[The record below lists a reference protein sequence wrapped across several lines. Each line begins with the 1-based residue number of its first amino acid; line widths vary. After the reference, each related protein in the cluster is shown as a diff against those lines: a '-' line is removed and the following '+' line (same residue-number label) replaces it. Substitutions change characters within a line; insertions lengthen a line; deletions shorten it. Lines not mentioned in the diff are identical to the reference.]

1 LANLSDPATGDPASL
16 GIDAARLAANTA
28 DAAYVKGL
36 GTRLH
41 SFLFETAGKDRIQT
55 ALDRSL
61 GAAQARDLG
70 LRIRLMLAK
79 ANPEVAGVPWEFLYA
94 DALGGFVACSIHTP
108 VVRFLEVNRP
118 LKRPEARL
126 PLKLLAVIP
135 SVTDLNV
142 DTEKERLMRAVHGI
156 DPPVEPIF
164 LEGTVTRQR
173 VSDALTVDDIDILH
187 FVGHGKFENDRGYL
201 RLNKT
206 AFDADWIDHEALGKL
221 VLNRR
226 SLKLVVLNT
235 CVGAEISTNHAFTGI
250 APQLV
255 LCGVPAVVA
264 MQYPILDG
272 EALTFVHA
280 FYKALFQGSSRGLV
294 EAAMCAGRTA
304 LDRDFPG
311 TRAVGLPA
319 LFIHYKEGVLF
330 QVVSGTGKL
339 IRDAPYKPHE
349 AAKQRAL
356 IRELKANTAKL
367 EAVRA
372 SLDPITAGELAEQH
386 KDLARARKRLR
397 FRNWVVAIPVGVTL
411 VLVLALAL
419 NLLDRMTLTWVVA
432 ASPVWFGDPVAGRL
446 PLDSVA
452 IVTIQDAIT
461 PEMRP
466 RHAALVDSLSR
477 AGARVVAFDIRFQDS
492 TAHDSLL
499 AAAVERA
506 RARGTRVVD
515 GANRAQGT
523 GLALAP
529 ALVNRVSPGID
540 CLGEN
545 PLQFSGVV
553 PLVWSKHD
561 TTPLLPA
568 LPLAVVAAWWNA
580 EFSTDLER
588 GEVTLTGAGASVV
601 DRIRLTKVTTLL
613 RAQPGCPIMTAGS
626 RYGEMLSVRAPVAQ
640 WRDPIRRFDYAAVLA
655 TPVERLTW
663 ARGKIVLV
671 GAVVAPELSNR
682 RIGLRRDA
690 RYGVERHADAIVTI
704 LANAEPIPV
713 SLLAQNLL
721 LAISAALGAW
731 LAYYAPRRRL
741 RQATAI
747 VLAVF
752 LGLALLS
759 FILYWGAHRLLNV
772 LYPALAFLL
781 TFVPLLTLRHRWLP

>member
-1 LANLSDPATGDPASL
+1 LAENK
-16 GIDAARLAANTA
+16 A
-28 DAAYVKGL
+28 DGAYVKGL

-41 SFLFETAGKDRIQT
+41 NFLFEATRASGAHERIQS

-61 GAAQARDLG
+61 GAAQARDCG
-70 LRIRLMLAK
+70 LRIRLMLAD
-79 ANPEVAGVPWEFLYA
+79 ANPEVAAVPWEFLYA
-94 DALGGFVACSIHTP
+94 DALGGFFACSIHTP

-135 SVTDLNV
+135 SVTDLDV
-142 DTEKERLMRAVHGI
+142 EREKERLLRAVHGI

-164 LEGTVTRQR
+164 LEGTVTRQKI
-173 VSDALTVDDIDILH
+173 SDALTVDDIDILH
-187 FVGHGKFENDRGYL
+187 FVGHGKFESHKGYL
-201 RLNKT
+201 RLNQT
-206 AFDADWIDHEALGKL
+206 EFEPDWIDHATLGKL

-226 SLKLVVLNT
+226 ALKLVVLNT
-235 CVGAEISTNHAFTGI
+235 CVGAEMSTTHAFTGI

-280 FYKALFQGSSRGLV
+280 FYTALFQGSSRGSV

-339 IRDAPYKPHE
+339 LRDAPFKPHE

-356 IRELKANTAKL
+356 IREMKANTATL
-367 EAVRA
+367 DRIRE

-386 KDLARARKRLR
+386 KDLARAQKRLR
-397 FRNWVVAIPVGVTL
+397 FRNWVVAIPAIVTL
-411 VLVLALAL
+411 LLVLALGM
-419 NLLDRMTLTWVVA
+419 NLLDRMTLTWIVA

-446 PLDSVA
+446 PLDSIA
-452 IVTIQDAIT
+452 IVTTQEAIS

-492 TAHDSLL
+492 TAHDAAL
-499 AAAVERA
+499 AAAVDRA
-506 RARGTRVVD
+506 RSRGTSVVD
-515 GANRAQGT
+515 GANRLSGD

-529 ALVNRVSPGID
+529 ALRNRVSPGID

-545 PLQFSGVV
+545 KLQFSGVV
-553 PLVWSKHD
+553 PLVWAQHD
-561 TTPLLPA
+561 TSALLPA
-568 LPLAVVAAWWNA
+568 LPLVVAAAWRNA
-580 EFSTDLER
+580 QFSTDLDR
-588 GEVTLTGAGASVV
+588 GEVTLTGSGGTIV
-601 DRIRLTKVTTLL
+601 DRIRLTKVTTLI
-613 RAQPGCPIMTAGS
+613 RSQSGCAIMTKGS
-626 RYGEMLSVRAPVAQ
+626 RYGEMLSVRAPVAA
-640 WRDPIRRFDYAAVLA
+640 WRDPVRRFDYAAVLT

-663 ARGKIVLV
+663 ARGKIVLI
-671 GAVVAPELSNR
+671 GSLGGDVVSR
-682 RIGLRRDA
+682 RVGLRSDS
-690 RYGVERHADAIVTI
+690 RYGVERHADAIATI
-704 LANAEPIPV
+704 LGNAEPIPV
-713 SLLAQNLL
+713 SLPLQDLL

-731 LAYYAPRRRL
+731 FAYHGPRRHL
-741 RQATAI
+741 RQATLIA
-747 VLAVF
+747 
-752 LGLALLS
+752 LGFFASLALLS
-759 FILYWGAHRLLNV
+759 IVLYWGAHRLLNV
-772 LYPALAFLL
+772 FYPALAFLL
-781 TFVPLLTLRHRWLP
+781 TFVALLQLRRRWLP